1 MLGGRQGG
9 WEGGGERGG
18 LRGSRGEG
26 GRGKKARTW
35 QVIALSSGKI
45 GPARSRISGSM
56 YTGRPGGARIR
67 TSPGVSGQQFST
79 AVAPQIGQEPAAYS
93 AERQTANVPLPASE
107 SEPASGRY
115 ETAQDRRR
123 TVLHRKSREGL
134 GPRSVG
140 QPVAQG
146 TLYEPMAA
154 TAPERV
160 QHQGQGLGAPHGE
173 GSTTPL
179 HSQQAATEGTSR
191 ASLQRHLCD
200 RAPVS
205 WSQFGPETP
214 SLVGGTSLEGGRD
227 PKP

>member
-18 LRGSRGEG
+18 LRGSRGGEG

-45 GPARSRISGSM
+45 GSM

-67 TSPGVSGQQFST
+67 TSPGVFRSRTGASGVLCGE
-79 AVAPQIGQEPAAYS
+79 ADGKRPRC
-93 AERQTANVPLPASE
+93 RQAE

-115 ETAQDRRR
+115 ETA
-123 TVLHRKSREGL
+123 LHRKSREGL

-146 TLYEPMAA
+146 TCMSPWPQPRQRECNTRGKAWELRMLQKAHRALHCSGICA
-154 TAPERV
+154 TGHR
-160 QHQGQGLGAPHGE
+160 
-173 GSTTPL
+173 
-179 HSQQAATEGTSR
+179 
-191 ASLQRHLCD
+191 
-200 RAPVS
+200 
-205 WSQFGPETP
+205 
-214 SLVGGTSLEGGRD
+214 
-227 PKP
+227 